1 MNPDQAPVTPA
12 SPPVTPQPPVAP
24 TAERGKGLAIA
35 SLVLGIL
42 AMLSGIFLIGGL
54 FGIIAIILG
63 AVALSKKV
71 GKGMSIAG
79 IITGAL
85 GILGTIGAVVIVTLA
100 VPSMQESS
108 RDTQRKND
116 VSRISGIVVSL
127 LSVNRGVLPT
137 PEEFVAQ
144 FDASTFSVDVA
155 ASGEPTTLTAI
166 YSTGMSCEGVAG
178 QREYA
183 VHVLLENGDTYC
195 SGS

>member
-1 MNPDQAPVTPA
+1 MNQDQAPVAPV
-12 SPPVTPQPPVAP
+12 SPSVPPQPPAAP
-24 TAERGKGLAIA
+24 VPEQGKGLAIA

-42 AMLSGIFLIGGL
+42 AMLSGIFFIGSL

-63 AVALSKKV
+63 AVSLSKKI

-79 IITGAL
+79 IITGVL

-155 ASGEPTTLTAI
+155 ASGEPTTLTAV
-166 YSTGMSCEGVAG
+166 YSTGKSCEGVSG
-178 QREYA
+178 EREYA
-183 VHVLLENGDTYC
+183 VRVLLEKGDAYC